1 LGSPLLAV
9 DSAWL
14 GGNVSSSRII
24 SGSAPY
30 SSMAGITGIGLL
42 GTLIVALQVALFI
55 ALVKSSHEVH
65 ETLRPLLRGL
75 SLSLAEF
82 KDRFGDEDN
91 IVTRARTR
99 YRRALEKIEKVD
111 TALITSSV
119 LSYTDAV
126 EVFGKKLR
134 FTEYDQFYRSGP
146 SILITLGLLGTFAGL
161 TGNLG
166 ELSSILDSA
175 KNSPAESLL
184 RVSSILSPM
193 ATAFISSLVAV
204 GLSIALWIM
213 GTTRGT
219 STMIVDLGELLG
231 AYLDQVVQANSK
243 QYSLMRESLERME
256 SYLTDFLSKFT
267 DQVGRSIDKA
277 MRDKMG
283 EIFDSIT
290 DSADTY
296 ARYVGFI
303 EESGAQLRDAGL
315 CFENASRIFA
325 ESSLATEFSDAS
337 KNLTET
343 FQAAARSSSQLIETT
358 TGLDAIL
365 DSISDSCNQATEY
378 FSEMNEFA
386 KTQKELST
394 KILEVART
402 AVEELSGSTKQLRE
416 ARLAVGRDARANEE
430 LVATTAS
437 RLEAVEN
444 SMNAITSTL
453 KELIRVSKS
462 NQSESSQALTE
473 MKNDFIKSTAAVN
486 ESVGERIARFK
497 ESMQQMAGVLEAIAR
512 DNTEGM
518 RAIGSVVEQASASIQ
533 QSSSAITT
541 SMNRFQADIDRRFA
555 MDSQTSSPSE
565 T

>member
-1 LGSPLLAV
+1 
-9 DSAWL
+9 
-14 GGNVSSSRII
+14 
-24 SGSAPY
+24 
-30 SSMAGITGIGLL
+30 
-42 GTLIVALQVALFI
+42 
-55 ALVKSSHEVH
+55 
-65 ETLRPLLRGL
+65 
-75 SLSLAEF
+75 
-82 KDRFGDEDN
+82 
-91 IVTRARTR
+91 
-99 YRRALEKIEKVD
+99 
-111 TALITSSV
+111 
-119 LSYTDAV
+119 
-126 EVFGKKLR
+126 
-134 FTEYDQFYRSGP
+134 
-146 SILITLGLLGTFAGL
+146 
-161 TGNLG
+161 
-166 ELSSILDSA
+166 
-175 KNSPAESLL
+175 
-184 RVSSILSPM
+184 
-193 ATAFISSLVAV
+193 
-204 GLSIALWIM
+204 
-213 GTTRGT
+213 
-219 STMIVDLGELLG
+219 
-231 AYLDQVVQANSK
+231 
-243 QYSLMRESLERME
+243 
-256 SYLTDFLSKFT
+256 
-267 DQVGRSIDKA
+267 
-277 MRDKMG
+277 
-283 EIFDSIT
+283 
-290 DSADTY
+290 
-296 ARYVGFI
+296 
-303 EESGAQLRDAGL
+303 
-315 CFENASRIFA
+315 
-325 ESSLATEFSDAS
+325 
-337 KNLTET
+337 
-343 FQAAARSSSQLIETT
+343 
-358 TGLDAIL
+358 
-365 DSISDSCNQATEY
+365 
-378 FSEMNEFA
+378 MNEFA

>member
-1 LGSPLLAV
+1 LAV
-9 DSAWL
+9 DSAWP

-24 SGSAPY
+24 RGSAPY

-325 ESSLATEFSDAS
+325 ESSFATEFSDAS

-453 KELIRVSKS
+453 EELIRASKS

>member
-1 LGSPLLAV
+1 MAV

>member
-1 LGSPLLAV
+1 
-9 DSAWL
+9 
-14 GGNVSSSRII
+14 
-24 SGSAPY
+24 
-30 SSMAGITGIGLL
+30 MAGITGIGLL

-416 ARLAVGRDARANEE
+416 ARVAVGRDARANEE

>member
-1 LGSPLLAV
+1 
-9 DSAWL
+9 
-14 GGNVSSSRII
+14 
-24 SGSAPY
+24 
-30 SSMAGITGIGLL
+30 MAGITGIGLL

-65 ETLRPLLRGL
+65 ETLRPLLKGL

-126 EVFGKKLR
+126 EVFGMKLR

-146 SILITLGLLGTFAGL
+146 SILITLGLLGTFTGL

-213 GTTRGT
+213 GTTRGI
-219 STMIVDLGELLG
+219 STMIADLGELLG

-325 ESSLATEFSDAS
+325 NSSFAAEFADATQSF
-337 KNLTET
+337 TET
-343 FQAAARSSSQLIETT
+343 FRGAADSSRQLIETT
-358 TGLDAIL
+358 TGLEAVL
-365 DSISDSCNQATEY
+365 DSLRDSCRQATEY
-378 FSEMNEFA
+378 FSEMNEYA
-386 KTQKELST
+386 KSQNDLSSD
-394 KILEVART
+394 ILEVT
-402 AVEELSGSTKQLRE
+402 KSSVEELAGSTKQLRE

-430 LVATTAS
+430 LIATTS
-437 RLEAVEN
+437 TKLEAVEN
-444 SMNAITSTL
+444 SMNTITLTL
-453 KELIRVSKS
+453 EELISTSKS
-462 NQSESSQALTE
+462 SQAQSSQALTE

-512 DNTEGM
+512 DNMEGI
-518 RAIGSVVEQASASIQ
+518 RAIGSVVEQAGVSIQ

-541 SMNRFQADIDRRFA
+541 SMNRFQADINMRLA

-565 T
+565 S

>member
-1 LGSPLLAV
+1 MAV

-325 ESSLATEFSDAS
+325 ESS
-337 KNLTET
+337 
-343 FQAAARSSSQLIETT
+343 R
-358 TGLDAIL
+358 
-365 DSISDSCNQATEY
+365 
-378 FSEMNEFA
+378 
-386 KTQKELST
+386 
-394 KILEVART
+394 
-402 AVEELSGSTKQLRE
+402 
-416 ARLAVGRDARANEE
+416 
-430 LVATTAS
+430 
-437 RLEAVEN
+437 
-444 SMNAITSTL
+444 
-453 KELIRVSKS
+453 
-462 NQSESSQALTE
+462 
-473 MKNDFIKSTAAVN
+473 
-486 ESVGERIARFK
+486 
-497 ESMQQMAGVLEAIAR
+497 
-512 DNTEGM
+512 
-518 RAIGSVVEQASASIQ
+518 
-533 QSSSAITT
+533 
-541 SMNRFQADIDRRFA
+541 
-555 MDSQTSSPSE
+555 
-565 T
+565 